1 MKIVVSTGEISG
13 DLHGAAL
20 ISTIKELFPQTTFIG
35 MGSAKMRAA
44 GADILF
50 DMTPQGT
57 IGLIEAL
64 PNIFKVYKMLTK
76 MKKLLRKEKP
86 DALLL
91 IDTQGF
97 NILLAEYAKKIGIKT
112 IYYIPPQ
119 EWLWGTQRGIRKI
132 AKTIDLIISIFE
144 NENSIYLNA
153 GGHLIYFG
161 HPLLDIVKPL
171 LSQEERQK
179 RFNAGNKKLVCLCPG
194 SRLQEI
200 NKIFPVLLEAAKI
213 IQGTFPDISFI
224 VPISSQW
231 IKNNIEEKINE
242 SGMQINM
249 VEGYQYDVISVSS
262 LVIAASG
269 TINMEASILG
279 TPNIMAYMVNPLT
292 YWIGKYILRIDKKI
306 KFFSMPNILLNYE
319 LVPEFVQSKA
329 RPDIIADKAI
339 EILKSQKRLDNKKLL
354 QKLGNPP
361 VLSKIAGK
369 IIDFINKN

>member
-1 MKIVVSTGEISG
+1 
-13 DLHGAAL
+13 
-20 ISTIKELFPQTTFIG
+20 
-35 MGSAKMRAA
+35 
-44 GADILF
+44 
-50 DMTPQGT
+50 
-57 IGLIEAL
+57 
-64 PNIFKVYKMLTK
+64 
-76 MKKLLRKEKP
+76 
-86 DALLL
+86 L